1 MNSLSGELPVGLLA
15 DSRRIPADKSAGITL
30 RDVKF
35 SIGQNVAV
43 TPDAAVAAYGNPAFY
58 ENRAPSGDIS
68 LVEVVSHEDMGD
80 QARIEVRYK
89 FTGSVSSAVRA
100 VIDPAKISW
109 VTRTD
114 IDKAQRRSSFVV
126 LPDYY
131 PDRLDCKG
139 TFTFGEAGSPAA
151 APAGAAAAVIT
162 IAGDL
167 SVHVFLVGRTVE
179 QLIVTGLR
187 KYLEAEVATLPDFI
201 ASA

>member
-1 MNSLSGELPVGLLA
+1 M
-15 DSRRIPADKSAGITL
+15 
-30 RDVKF
+30 KF

-43 TPDAAVAAYGNPAFY
+43 APEAAVAAYANPAFY

-68 LVEVVSHEDMGD
+68 LVEVVSHEDTGP
-80 QARIEVRYK
+80 QTRLEVRYQ

-114 IDKAQRRSSFVV
+114 IDKAQRCTAFTV

-131 PDRLDCKG
+131 PDRLDCSG
-139 TFTFGEAGSPAA
+139 TFTFAEAASGPQ
-151 APAGAAAAVIT
+151 GTVVT

-167 SVHVFLVGRTVE
+167 KVHVFLVGRTVE
-179 QLIVTGLR
+179 QLIVKGLR
-187 KYLEAEVATLPDFI
+187 DYLEAEIATVPGFI

>member
-1 MNSLSGELPVGLLA
+1 MQ
-15 DSRRIPADKSAGITL
+15 
-30 RDVKF
+30 F
-35 SIGQNVAV
+35 SIEQNVAV
-43 TPDAAVAAYGNPAFY
+43 SPDAAVAAYGNPAFY

-68 LVEVVSHEDMGD
+68 LVEVVSHEDTGA
-80 QARIEVRYK
+80 QARLEVRYR

-114 IDKAQRRSSFVV
+114 IDKEHHRSSFVV

-131 PDRLDCKG
+131 PDRLDCRG
-139 TFTFGEAGSPAA
+139 TFTFAEAGSST
-151 APAGAAAAVIT
+151 GATVIT

-167 SVHVFLVGRTVE
+167 KVHVFLVGRTVE
-179 QLIVTGLR
+179 QLIVNGLR
-187 KYLEAEVATLPDFI
+187 AYLEAEISTLPAFI

>member
-1 MNSLSGELPVGLLA
+1 MNSSFG
-15 DSRRIPADKSAGITL
+15 SAGGGSTL
-30 RDVKF
+30 PGVKF

-43 TPDAAVAAYGNPAFY
+43 APDAAVAAYGNPAFY
-58 ENRAPSGDIS
+58 ENRPPSGDIS
-68 LVEVVSHEDMGD
+68 LVEVVGHEDTGD

-100 VIDPAKISW
+100 VIDPTKISW

-114 IDKAQRRSSFVV
+114 IDKVHHGSSFVV

-131 PDRLDCKG
+131 PDRLDCSG
-139 TFTFGEAGSPAA
+139 TFSFAEAGSAAPAALAAAA
-151 APAGAAAAVIT
+151 APGAAAGAAATAIT

-167 SVHVFLVGRTVE
+167 KVHVFLVGRTVE

-187 KYLEAEVATLPDFI
+187 KYLEAEVATLLPAFI
-201 ASA
+201 GSA